1 MFNDLKKLIIFI
13 FFIILFVS
21 LNSIFPQFGKLI
33 ISLYVIG
40 FFFYFLFMARRIEVL
55 DQFKTDAEK
64 RFKEH
69 EEVISELRTELNKK
83 ADASTIRP
91 MRPTICPTRRY
102 QCIAL
107 HPLRLIPYS
116 RRYQR
121 THYTR

>member
-83 ADASTIRP
+83 ADAKP
-91 MRPTICPTRRY
+91 FDMNDE
-102 QCIAL
+102 
-107 HPLRLIPYS
+107 
-116 RRYQR
+116 R
-121 THYTR
+121 TW

>member
-1 MFNDLKKLIIFI
+1 MFNDLKKLLIFI

-55 DQFKTDAEK
+55 DQFKIDAEK

-69 EEVISELRTELNKK
+69 EEVIGELRTELSKK
-83 ADASTIRP
+83 ADAKPFNMNDET
-91 MRPTICPTRRY
+91 TW
-102 QCIAL
+102 
-107 HPLRLIPYS
+107 
-116 RRYQR
+116 
-121 THYTR
+121 

>member
-1 MFNDLKKLIIFI
+1 MFNDLKKLLIFI

-83 ADASTIRP
+83 ADAKP
-91 MRPTICPTRRY
+91 FDMNDE
-102 QCIAL
+102 
-107 HPLRLIPYS
+107 
-116 RRYQR
+116 R
-121 THYTR
+121 TW